1 MRRRGFLQVLAGT
14 MLVGALRAEQK
25 AIPVVGFLGNL
36 SPELAAS
43 FVAAFKDGLTT
54 TGFIEGQSVAIEY
67 RWAEGRYDRLPAFA
81 TDFVARK
88 VDVIIA
94 AGTPGIIAAKNA
106 TTTIPIVFTGGGD
119 LVAAGLVASLARPGG
134 NLTGISVFGREL
146 HPKRF
151 QLLCELVPHAE
162 LIALLVNPTG
172 YSGSEVAM
180 RDLQDAARM
189 NGRQLTIAK
198 ARTEP
203 EIDAAFA
210 TFAQHHVGALFVPSD
225 PYFTGRRQ
233 QIVDLTARYAIP
245 AIYDWREYA
254 DAGGLMSY
262 GPSLDETFRQA
273 GIYAGRVLAGAKPAE
288 LPIQQPTRFEL
299 LINLKTARAL
309 GLTIPPSILARADEV
324 IE

>member
-1 MRRRGFLQVLAGT
+1 
-14 MLVGALRAEQK
+14 
-25 AIPVVGFLGNL
+25 
-36 SPELAAS
+36 
-43 FVAAFKDGLTT
+43 
-54 TGFIEGQSVAIEY
+54 
-67 RWAEGRYDRLPAFA
+67 
-81 TDFVARK
+81 
-88 VDVIIA
+88 
-94 AGTPGIIAAKNA
+94 
-106 TTTIPIVFTGGGD
+106 
-119 LVAAGLVASLARPGG
+119 
-134 NLTGISVFGREL
+134 
-146 HPKRF
+146 
-151 QLLCELVPHAE
+151 

-273 GIYAGRVLAGAKPAE
+273 RHLCRSSSCGGETCGAAD
-288 LPIQQPTRFEL
+288 PT
-299 LINLKTARAL
+299 TD
-309 GLTIPPSILARADEV
+309 TV
-324 IE
+324 